1 MTALSILDLIMI
13 GEEKSLVHSLNE
25 ALKFARCAEAA
36 GYSRYWVAEHH
47 NMPGIGSAATTI
59 IMSHLAA
66 GTSTIRIGSGGIMLP
81 NHAPLIVAEQFAT
94 LDSLYPGRIDLGV
107 GRAPGSDRQT
117 VLAIRG
123 RNPDHREFSD
133 DVTAVMDYLEDN
145 QSQPA
150 RGLPGTHDTPVCIL
164 GSGQYGARL
173 AAELGLPFAFAS
185 HFAPRYLKQAISA
198 YREHF
203 RPSARLSA
211 PYVMAGVCVFAAET
225 QEEAEYAASSHQ
237 QWVANLHTGRPGL
250 LPKPV
255 EGYMKQLHDSQ
266 RIGLDQEL
274 ACSVTGTRDVVR
286 QWLRDFVEATSAD
299 ELMIDSRIYDPE
311 VRCRSF
317 EITAEALLNASSSS
331 SKRTGT

>member
-13 GEEKSLVHSLNE
+13 GEGKSLGHSINE
-25 ALKFARCAEAA
+25 ALQCARRAEAA
-36 GYSRYWVAEHH
+36 GFSRYWVAEHH

-66 GTSTIRIGSGGIMLP
+66 GTSTIHIGSGGIMLP

-94 LDSLYPGRIDLGV
+94 LETLYPGRIDLGV
-107 GRAPGSDRQT
+107 GRAPGSDRDT

-123 RNPDHREFSD
+123 RNPNSREFSE
-133 DVTAVMDYLEDN
+133 DVKAVTDYLADN
-145 QSQPA
+145 RVQPA
-150 RGLPGTHDTPVCIL
+150 RGIPGKHETPIWIL
-164 GSGQYGARL
+164 GSGLYGARL

-185 HFAPRYLKQAISA
+185 HFAPRCLLEAISV

-203 RPSARLSA
+203 RPSAKLST

-225 QEEAEYAASSHQ
+225 QQEADYIASSHQ
-237 QWVANLHTGRPGL
+237 QWVANLHKGQPGL

-255 EGYMKQLHDSQ
+255 EGYMKQLPDSQ

-274 ACSVTGTRDVVR
+274 ACSVVGTRGVVR
-286 QWLRDFVEATSAD
+286 RWLQEFAQITSAD

-311 VRCRSF
+311 ARSRSY
-317 EITAEALLNASSSS
+317 EIAAEALLDA
-331 SKRTGT
+331 

>member
-13 GEEKSLVHSLNE
+13 GEGKTLGDSINE
-25 ALKFARCAEAA
+25 ALQYARRAEAA
-36 GYSRYWVAEHH
+36 GFSRYWVAEHH

-66 GTSTIRIGSGGIMLP
+66 GTSTIHIGSGGIMLP

-94 LDSLYPGRIDLGV
+94 LETLYPGRIDLGV
-107 GRAPGSDRQT
+107 GRAPGSDRDT

-123 RNPDHREFSD
+123 QNPTSREFSE
-133 DVTAVMDYLEDN
+133 DVKALTDYLADN
-145 QSQPA
+145 GVQPA
-150 RGLPGTHDTPVCIL
+150 RGIPGKHETPVWIL
-164 GSGQYGARL
+164 GSGLYGARL
-173 AAELGLPFAFAS
+173 AAQLGLPFAFAS
-185 HFAPRYLKQAISA
+185 HFAPRYLLEALSV

-203 RPSARLSA
+203 RPSAQLAA

-225 QEEAEYAASSHQ
+225 QHEAEYIASSHQ
-237 QWVANLHTGRPGL
+237 QWVANLHSGRPGL

-255 EGYMKQLHDSQ
+255 EGYMNNLAHSQ
-266 RIGLDQEL
+266 RMRLDQEL

-286 QWLRDFVEATSAD
+286 RWLQEFTQITGAD

-311 VRCRSF
+311 ARCKSF
-317 EITAEALLNASSSS
+317 DIAAETVLNM
-331 SKRTGT
+331 

>member
-13 GEEKSLVHSLNE
+13 GEEKSLVHSLDE
-25 ALKFARCAEAA
+25 ALQFARRAEAA

-59 IMSHLAA
+59 IMSHLAT
-66 GTSTIRIGSGGIMLP
+66 GTSSIRIGSGGIMLP

-94 LDSLYPGRIDLGV
+94 LETLYPGRIDLGV
-107 GRAPGSDRQT
+107 GRAPGSDRET

-123 RNPDHREFSD
+123 QHPAPREFSD
-133 DVTAVMDYLEDN
+133 DVTAVMNYLEDN
-145 QSQPA
+145 RRQPA
-150 RGLPGTHDTPVCIL
+150 RGIPGIHDTPVWIL
-164 GSGQYGARL
+164 GSGLYGAKL

-185 HFAPRYLKQAISA
+185 HFAPRYLMQAITA

-203 RPSARLSA
+203 RPSPQLAA
-211 PYVMAGVCVFAAET
+211 PYVMVGVCVFAAESR
-225 QEEAEYAASSHQ
+225 QEAEYVASSHR
-237 QWVANLHTGRPGL
+237 QWVANLHAGRPGL

-255 EGYMKQLHDSQ
+255 EGYMEQLSASQ

-274 ACSVTGTRDVVR
+274 ACSVTGTRDIVR
-286 QWLRDFVEATSAD
+286 RWLQDFAEGTSAD

-311 VRCRSF
+311 ARCRSY
-317 EITAEALLNASSSS
+317 EIAAEAFL
-331 SKRTGT
+331 